1 MDQAD
6 ASCPSNPL
14 LIDNGLMHAFTVE
27 HDSPLTAW
35 GQVHRD
41 LRHRIEA
48 GEFTPGGRLPSEAE
62 LVEAYTVSRATV
74 RRAIEALIADGYVHS
89 RRGSGTFVNKRDDLF
104 KCEVELLRP
113 WREQLLAS
121 GFVARSRLLE
131 YNPDTEIPAVLRANI
146 AHDHHDGMS
155 FGLHLQEVNG
165 IAIAITE
172 SWIPTHATAFTAMPR
187 TALVTA
193 ASAVRVDF
201 AHRDQADLLGA
212 YHDVPLIEIVTTS
225 RLRETG
231 ELVELARTSWV
242 ANRVRLIYRRSLAV
256 GHIDMSELLA
266 DHP

>member
-1 MDQAD
+1 
-6 ASCPSNPL
+6 
-14 LIDNGLMHAFTVE
+14 MHAFTVE

-48 GEFTPGGRLPSEAE
+48 GEFTPGSRLPSEAD
-62 LVEAYTVSRATV
+62 LVQAYTVSRATV
-74 RRAIEALIADGYVHS
+74 RRAIEALVADGYVRS
-89 RRGSGTFVNKRDDLF
+89 RRGSGTFVNERNDLF
-104 KCEVELLRP
+104 RCDIELLRP

-121 GFVARSRLLE
+121 GFVARSRLLD
-131 YNPDTEIPAVLRANI
+131 YQPRTEIPAVLRGNV
-146 AHDHHDGMS
+146 AHDHPEELS

-172 SWIPTHATAFTAMPR
+172 SWIPTHDTALTAIPR
-187 TALVTA
+187 TALVTS

-201 AHRDQADLLGA
+201 AHRAQAALLGA

-242 ANRVRLIYRRSLAV
+242 ANRVRFVYRRNLTV
-256 GHIDMSELLA
+256 GHIDMSELIP
-266 DHP
+266 DWQ

>member
-1 MDQAD
+1 
-6 ASCPSNPL
+6 
-14 LIDNGLMHAFTVE
+14 MHAFTVK

-41 LRHRIEA
+41 LRQRIEV
-48 GEFTPGGRLPSEAE
+48 GEFVPGNRLPSEAE
-62 LVEAYTVSRATV
+62 LVTAYTVSRATV

-89 RRGSGTFVNKRDDLF
+89 RRGSGTFVNKRADLF
-104 KCEVELLRP
+104 RCEVELLRP

-131 YNPDTEIPAVLRANI
+131 YEPDTEIPPVLRPNI
-146 AHDHHDGMS
+146 EHDHHDRMS

-165 IAIAITE
+165 IAIAITQ
-172 SWIPTHATAFTAMPR
+172 SWIPAHAMVLTAMPR

-201 AHRDQADLLGA
+201 ADRSQAALLGA
-212 YHDVPLIEIVTTS
+212 HHDVPLVEIVTTS

-242 ANRVRLIYRRSLAV
+242 ANRVRLVYRRNLVV
-256 GHIDMSELLA
+256 GQIDMSELLSEL
-266 DHP
+266 H

>member
-1 MDQAD
+1 
-6 ASCPSNPL
+6 
-14 LIDNGLMHAFTVE
+14 MHAFTVE

-48 GEFTPGGRLPSEAE
+48 GEFTAGSRLPSEAE

-74 RRAIEALIADGYVHS
+74 RRAIEALVADGYVRS
-89 RRGSGTFVNKRDDLF
+89 RRGSGTFVNERNDLF
-104 KCEVELLRP
+104 RCDIELLRP

-121 GFVARSRLLE
+121 GFVARSRLLD
-131 YNPDTEIPAVLRANI
+131 YQASTEVPAVLRGHV
-146 AHDHHDGMS
+146 AHDHPETLS

-172 SWIPTHATAFTAMPR
+172 SWIPTHATTALTAIPR
-187 TALVTA
+187 AALVTA

-201 AHRDQADLLGA
+201 AHPAQAALLRA
-212 YHDVPLIEIVTTS
+212 YHDVPVIEIVTAS

-242 ANRVRLIYRRSLAV
+242 ANRVRFVYRRNLTV
-256 GHIDMSELLA
+256 GHIDMSELIA
-266 DHP
+266 DQQ